1 MSAPG
6 WYPDPAGY
14 KGAVRYWDGRTWTHQ
29 STPDTPGTRASG
41 SGRPWGWF
49 ILAMVVIAGL
59 VAVFVLRPAGFTVST
74 GDTNSARP
82 TGSQWN
88 ELPVTETPTEPEEPG
103 QGGIIDCPQNSFDAR
118 SEVSSDGRMHGGGL
132 SFEPPGG
139 FAWRKFPVFMPW
151 LYDHNSTT
159 KEITFGWQSN
169 LSVGEV
175 LRSEGFSDPRSTAE
189 QLMGCLASSDL
200 YRGFSGREDLVDE
213 SFTLD
218 GDGGW
223 RITANVFV
231 DSQGDIKG
239 DVVDVIVLDLGDP
252 DTLAVYIS
260 CATIEDEKNLA
271 EVAKAVESLR
281 VG

>member
-6 WYPDPAGY
+6 WYPDPSGN
-14 KGAVRYWDGRTWTHQ
+14 KGAVRYWDGATWTQQ
-29 STPDTPGTRASG
+29 SHASAG
-41 SGRPWGWF
+41 PRSSGRPWGWF
-49 ILAMVVIAGL
+49 ILAMVVITGL
-59 VAVFVLRPAGFTVST
+59 VAAFVLRPPSLTIGS
-74 GDTNSARP
+74 GDANSAKP

-88 ELPVTETPTEPEEPG
+88 ELPVTETPTEPEDPG

-118 SEVSSDGRMHGGGL
+118 SETSSDGRMHGGGL
-132 SFEPPGG
+132 SFAPPKGSS
-139 FAWRKFPVFMPW
+139 WRSDPVFMPW

-159 KEITFGWQSN
+159 KEIVWGWQSN
-169 LSVGEV
+169 VSAGEV
-175 LRSEGFSDPRSTAE
+175 KRSEGFSDPRSTAS

-200 YRGFSGREDLVDE
+200 YLGFSGREDLVDE
-213 SFTLD
+213 SFVLD

-223 RITANVFV
+223 RITANVFI

-260 CATIEDEKNLA
+260 CATIEDQKNLE
-271 EVAKAVESLR
+271 EVATATESLR
-281 VG
+281 VE